1 MSARKATG
9 KRDPRP
15 MYARA
20 LRLKYIHPGSVLC
33 FLFLEGTLAVGLL
46 LALAELAPWWIIPVL
61 VLAVAAM
68 VKLND
73 VIAGA
78 VAGPLSTPVQLVAE
92 REEAESADDDL
103 VRYWSTTDGDREISR
118 RDRADAADR
127 DEPTSQNEAEY
138 DEATEYDEAA
148 EHDEAAVYEAAEH
161 DEAVEYDAAGH
172 DEAARH
178 GVAEHGDEDED
189 RDVRRRASD
198 APAAL
203 NEAERDATSD
213 VSEPAEE
220 VGAVLP
226 VSSAQAD
233 TARHAASEVDAPE
246 ADAASEAAE
255 AEAAGREAAG
265 PQAARVEAAGPLA
278 AGAGADQPEADQPEA
293 DQPEASQPEV
303 ADAEADEP
311 HATEPRTGQLN
322 TGESGTEESETGQ
335 PDTRGA
341 AREAASAVD
350 IAPPDGEGRV
360 EVGGERDDLTEV
372 GDEEDEDSGGGPV
385 DTSGTRDTQTTVDPT
400 ATEAAPEQAADQPAA
415 DEPTHPTWS
424 VRSGAGS
431 NRRRH

>member
-92 REEAESADDDL
+92 REEADSADDDL

-138 DEATEYDEAA
+138 DEAAD
-148 EHDEAAVYEAAEH
+148 HDEAAVYEAAEH

-189 RDVRRRASD
+189 RDVRRRASE

-246 ADAASEAAE
+246 VDA
-255 AEAAGREAAG
+255 
-265 PQAARVEAAGPLA
+265 
-278 AGAGADQPEADQPEA
+278 PEA
-293 DQPEASQPEV
+293 
-303 ADAEADEP
+303 
-311 HATEPRTGQLN
+311 
-322 TGESGTEESETGQ
+322 
-335 PDTRGA
+335 
-341 AREAASAVD
+341 
-350 IAPPDGEGRV
+350 
-360 EVGGERDDLTEV
+360 
-372 GDEEDEDSGGGPV
+372 
-385 DTSGTRDTQTTVDPT
+385 
-400 ATEAAPEQAADQPAA
+400 
-415 DEPTHPTWS
+415 
-424 VRSGAGS
+424 
-431 NRRRH
+431 

>member
-138 DEATEYDEAA
+138 DEAA
-148 EHDEAAVYEAAEH
+148 EYEAAEH

-189 RDVRRRASD
+189 RDVRRRASE

-246 ADAASEAAE
+246 VDAPEADAASEAAE
-255 AEAAGREAAG
+255 AEAAGR
-265 PQAARVEAAGPLA
+265 EAAGPLA

-293 DQPEASQPEV
+293 AQPEV

-322 TGESGTEESETGQ
+322 TGESETGQ